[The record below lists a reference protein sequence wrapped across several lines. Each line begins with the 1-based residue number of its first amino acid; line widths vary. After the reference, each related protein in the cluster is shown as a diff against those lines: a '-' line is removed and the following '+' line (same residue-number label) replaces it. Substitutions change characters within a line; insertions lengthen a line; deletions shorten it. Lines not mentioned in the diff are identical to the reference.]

1 MSSGWYYFVMS
12 GHSKWANIR
21 RDKAVNDA
29 KRSQI
34 FTKVSRAITVAARK
48 GADPA
53 SNPSLRAAI
62 EKAKE
67 ARMPKENIEKAIQRG
82 AGGYGGAEFEE
93 VIYEGFGVEG
103 VAFYVKALTDN
114 KNRTV
119 SEIRNIFSKHGGAL
133 GAAGSTSYIFV
144 DPTNPIYE
152 VEITEKNKAKSIL
165 DLEEALDDHDDVSE
179 VYHNAKIP
187 DNILSEL

>member
-1 MSSGWYYFVMS
+1 MS
-12 GHSKWANIR
+12 GHSKWANIK
-21 RDKAVNDA
+21 RDKSINDA
-29 KRSQI
+29 KKSQI

-82 AGGYGGAEFEE
+82 AGGYGAAEFEE
-93 VIYEGFGVEG
+93 VVYEGFGVEG

-119 SEIRNIFSKHGGAL
+119 SEIRNIFSKYGGTL
-133 GAAGSTSYIFV
+133 GGAGSTSYIFAN
-144 DPTNPIYE
+144 PKEPIYV
-152 VEITEKNKAKSIL
+152 VEITDKNKAKSIL
-165 DLEEALDDHDDVSE
+165 DLEEALDNHDDVSE
-179 VYHNAKIP
+179 VYNNAKI
-187 DNILSEL
+187 DESILNEL